1 MELKIRTRGGDIN
14 SARNLL
20 DTRIVWGDFEGKEVH
35 SVVHTIEVI
44 EGAMTHGGGA
54 PEGEYL
60 HYKGQDTDF
69 DQDGII
75 DYTDTMIHTAIS
87 MPGKVSLKVKA
98 KVMFKDDVD
107 AHAEAWTSYNEEF
120 NAEVERLKGLHG
132 PDQASYDF
140 DYAVWL
146 DENSSPAANVETH
159 TVESNSINLE
169 WLEDSDS
176 DWI

>member
-35 SVVHTIEVI
+35 SVVHTIEVS

-54 PEGEYL
+54 PAGEYL
-60 HYKGQDTDF
+60 HYKGHDTDY
-69 DQDGII
+69 DQDGKI
-75 DYTDTMIHTAIS
+75 DYTDTMIHTAIA
-87 MPGKVSLKVKA
+87 MPGKVSLTVKA
-98 KVMFKDDVD
+98 KVTFKDDVD
-107 AHAEAWTSYNEEF
+107 AHAEAWASYNEEYS
-120 NAEVERLKGLHG
+120 AEVERLKGLHG

-146 DENSSPAANVETH
+146 EENPGPVGEVVSH
-159 TVESNSINLE
+159 IVESNLIGLE